1 MQICNH
7 LKIKLL
13 FPLILALNFTLWAES
28 LEMPAMPEMPSMP
41 TISNPSLDGNFYK
54 PSIPRQKT
62 NSSKNDAENNQLNTA
77 AASSAILTDGST
89 SEDILSSFINNNTN
103 LTAKDIST
111 LYDSGLFT
119 NLSSLTGLS
128 KDYSSGIANEET
140 NALLKKVLE
149 SLDELK
155 NQQKNASVL
164 EKANLTNFQTDSQ
177 TFKKRQPSILRFKL
191 NGYSM
196 TESFTKVFFSEPE
209 TSGTF
214 LLSAD
219 RRYFSGQK
227 AKEETLY
234 ILFRA
239 VSSTGTSIIYD
250 VEPSVIQTEKNETSY
265 IYKLSQIKNLRAEK
279 TGNLVS
285 LHSEENGLKVDML
298 LDIDY

>member
-1 MQICNH
+1 M
-7 LKIKLL
+7 
-13 FPLILALNFTLWAES
+13 ALNFTLWAES

-62 NSSKNDAENNQLNTA
+62 NSSKNDAENNQQNTA
-77 AASSAILTDGST
+77 AASSAILTDGSN

-164 EKANLTNFQTDSQ
+164 EKANLTNFQTDFQ

>member
-1 MQICNH
+1 M
-7 LKIKLL
+7 
-13 FPLILALNFTLWAES
+13 
-28 LEMPAMPEMPSMP
+28 
-41 TISNPSLDGNFYK
+41 
-54 PSIPRQKT
+54 
-62 NSSKNDAENNQLNTA
+62 
-77 AASSAILTDGST
+77 
-89 SEDILSSFINNNTN
+89 
-103 LTAKDIST
+103 
-111 LYDSGLFT
+111 
-119 NLSSLTGLS
+119 
-128 KDYSSGIANEET
+128 
-140 NALLKKVLE
+140 
-149 SLDELK
+149 
-155 NQQKNASVL
+155 

>member
-1 MQICNH
+1 M
-7 LKIKLL
+7 
-13 FPLILALNFTLWAES
+13 ALNFTLWAES

-54 PSIPRQKT
+54 PSIPSQKT
-62 NSSKNDAENNQLNTA
+62 NSSKNDAENNQQNTA

-250 VEPSVIQTEKNETSY
+250 VEPNVIQTEKNETSY

>member
-7 LKIKLL
+7 LKIKLF
-13 FPLILALNFTLWAES
+13 FPLLLALNFTLWAES

-62 NSSKNDAENNQLNTA
+62 NSSKNDAENNQQNTA
-77 AASSAILTDGST
+77 AAASAILTDGST

-155 NQQKNASVL
+155 NKQKNASVL

>member
-1 MQICNH
+1 M
-7 LKIKLL
+7 
-13 FPLILALNFTLWAES
+13 ALNFTLWAES

-41 TISNPSLDGNFYK
+41 TISNPSLDGIFYK
-54 PSIPRQKT
+54 PSIPRQKN
-62 NSSKNDAENNQLNTA
+62 NSSKNDAENNQQNTA

-164 EKANLTNFQTDSQ
+164 EKANLTNFQTDFQ

-250 VEPSVIQTEKNETSY
+250 VEPNVIQTEKNETSY

>member
-1 MQICNH
+1 M
-7 LKIKLL
+7 
-13 FPLILALNFTLWAES
+13 ALNFTLWAES
-28 LEMPAMPEMPSMP
+28 LEMPAMPSMP

-62 NSSKNDAENNQLNTA
+62 NSSKNDAENNQQNTA
-77 AASSAILTDGST
+77 AAASAILTDGST

>member
-54 PSIPRQKT
+54 PSIPSQKT
-62 NSSKNDAENNQLNTA
+62 NSSKNDAENNQQNTA

-250 VEPSVIQTEKNETSY
+250 VEPNVIQTEKNETSY

>member
-1 MQICNH
+1 MLACNR
-7 LKIKLL
+7 LKSKFLFSLL
-13 FPLILALNFTLWAES
+13 FTVTFTLFAES
-28 LEMPAMPEMPSMP
+28 IEMPSMP
-41 TISNPSLDGNFYK
+41 QMPSMPSISNPSLDGNFYK
-54 PSIPRQKT
+54 PSIPRP
-62 NSSKNDAENNQLNTA
+62 NNNSKNTEDESQNQANGVSSNTVL
-77 AASSAILTDGST
+77 SDGSST
-89 SEDILSSFINNNTN
+89 EDILSSFINNNAN

-128 KDYSSGIANEET
+128 KEYASGITYEET
-140 NALLKKVLE
+140 NTLLKKVLE

-155 NQQKNASVL
+155 NQQKNASIL
-164 EKANLTNFQTDSQ
+164 EKANLTNYQTDSQ
-177 TFKKRQPSILRFKL
+177 TFKKRQPTILRFKL

-209 TSGTF
+209 SSGSF

-227 AKEETLY
+227 AREETLY

-250 VEPSVIQTEKNETSY
+250 VEPSVVQTDKNESSY
-265 IYKLSQIKNLRAEK
+265 IYKLSQIKTLRAEK

-285 LHSEENGLKVDML
+285 IHSEENGMKVDML

>member
-62 NSSKNDAENNQLNTA
+62 NSSKNDAENNQQNTA